1 MKFTDYED
9 ERGRKYR
16 TKLPD
21 EAPMEEA
28 PMGMPVG
35 PPDVV
40 DYIGLPEPLAT
51 RLHNLLH
58 ERELF
63 TIDDV
68 RKRPRVLFGVLQSA
82 LKVDVNILMEGY
94 REAGREY
101 HPIGE
106 DGRGN

>member
-1 MKFTDYED
+1 MKVADWED

-21 EAPMEEA
+21 GASNEEA
-28 PMGMPVG
+28 PQGMPVG

-40 DYIGLPEPLAT
+40 DHIGLPEPIAT

-58 ERELF
+58 KRELF

-68 RKRPRVLFGVLQSA
+68 RKRPKVLFGVLQMA

-94 REAGREY
+94 REAGREH

-106 DGRGN
+106 DGRG